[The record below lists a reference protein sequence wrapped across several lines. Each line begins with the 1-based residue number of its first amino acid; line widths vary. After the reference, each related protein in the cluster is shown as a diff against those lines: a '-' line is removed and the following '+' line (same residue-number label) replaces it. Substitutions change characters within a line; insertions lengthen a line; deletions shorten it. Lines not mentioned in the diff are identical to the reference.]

1 VVFIETGVNM
11 GNQRVH
17 TLQKPL
23 RIASK
28 FSKHYYLLPAGTVLY
43 FDTSLSEGMDRFFV
57 YINVEGEE
65 LELKEVEREGLIAPL
80 TAYPIEK
87 KDIVEL
93 LNAYPLSTDDLAK
106 ILNSQPISESDLQ
119 EIVNQFK
126 NRAK

>member
-1 VVFIETGVNM
+1 M
-11 GNQRVH
+11 GKQRVH

-43 FDTSLSEGMDRFFV
+43 FDTSLPEGMDRFFV
-57 YINVEGEE
+57 YINIEGEE
-65 LELKEVEREGLIAPL
+65 LELEEVEKEGLIDPL

-87 KDIVEL
+87 QDIVEL
-93 LNAYPLSTDDLAK
+93 LNAYPLSVDDLTR

-119 EIVNQFK
+119 EIVKQFK
-126 NRAK
+126 NQTK